1 MGRDGDCPFH
11 GPYRSHQLDLRYRD
25 LCGHVA
31 CVWSQ
36 YDRETVALPIRLVR
50 RRLANADADRA
61 HDPNA
66 AHSLHSESGCHAG
79 YPTHGKHHGDRH
91 LSTILA
97 PGRACGYG
105 PAADGILPVARGHS
119 ARLLLAHPVG
129 KRLVHPALQSL
140 ALKDRPM
147 LVLMPILVA
156 MTMSRRYDI
165 SCLLMKSIWLIS
177 SKHHDLVLG
186 GPSKNINGT
195 KVRSVRTVAVGRPRC
210 QGMDPSRAPRI
221 PEEFAVT
228 FRPEPHT
235 VPRRITLDRHLGRSS
250 MMASG
255 VRTTAMPRYAW
266 RR

>member
-1 MGRDGDCPFH
+1 MGRDGDCPIH
-11 GPYRSHQLDLRYRD
+11 GPYRSHQLHLRYRD
-25 LCGHVA
+25 IRGHVA

-79 YPTHGKHHGDRH
+79 YPSHGEHHGDRH

-97 PGRACGYG
+97 AGRACGYG
-105 PAADGILPVARGHS
+105 PAAGGILPVARGHS
-119 ARLLLAHPVG
+119 ARLLLADPAG

-156 MTMSRRYDI
+156 TTMSRRYDI
-165 SCLLMKSIWLIS
+165 SLPAHEINGSFPANFMIWFW
-177 SKHHDLVLG
+177 G
-186 GPSKNINGT
+186 RPSKNINGT
-195 KVRSVRTVAVGRPRC
+195 KVRRVRTAAVGRPRC
-210 QGMDPSRAPRI
+210 QGMDPSRAAHSRGI
-221 PEEFAVT
+221 
-228 FRPEPHT
+228 
-235 VPRRITLDRHLGRSS
+235 RRDIS
-250 MMASG
+250 
-255 VRTTAMPRYAW
+255 P
-266 RR
+266 